1 MQRMVP
7 QPVRLGHD
15 LAGLCEAGAPACTR
29 GLTRPGSSGRR
40 ATRSPQPHL
49 KANQA
54 PLLLTLTAAFAVL
67 TAAIVAHTG
76 LLGFYRQLLDAP
88 AAWQTRVDITIA
100 LGLALTWMWRDARRT
115 GRACWPWVPVTL
127 LLGSVGPLL

>member
-1 MQRMVP
+1 MHTGSHPARFIRP
-7 QPVRLGHD
+7 PCNPASATPPESQPG
-15 LAGLCEAGAPACTR
+15 
-29 GLTRPGSSGRR
+29 
-40 ATRSPQPHL
+40 
-49 KANQA
+49 